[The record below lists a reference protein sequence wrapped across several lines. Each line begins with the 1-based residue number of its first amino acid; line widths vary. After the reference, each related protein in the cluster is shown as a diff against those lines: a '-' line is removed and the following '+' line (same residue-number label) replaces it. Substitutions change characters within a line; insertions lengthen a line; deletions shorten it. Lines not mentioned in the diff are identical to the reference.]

1 MPFDPSIFRAYDIR
15 GIYPTQLD
23 ANTARA
29 IGQAF
34 VAEIGPKTVAVGHDV
49 RASGPELYDALI
61 DGLTAAGANV
71 IRIGGISTEQ
81 LYFAVAHFGYD
92 AGICVTASHNPGEY
106 NGFKMVRAG
115 SEPIS
120 GNSGL
125 EQIRDRVEALA
136 ASPVEA
142 AARGEVSDQDVF
154 PAYKE
159 FILSFIDVSKLKPM
173 TVVTNANFGYQGQFA
188 ARVLEG
194 LPITLS
200 QLNGEPDGTFPK
212 GRPDPFVPENRDEFV
227 AKIKAERPDFGV
239 AWDADADRAFFAT
252 GDGTFLEAYYM
263 NAMLAAALLAKHPG
277 DKVIYDV
284 RYTWAVI
291 DAVKAAGGEP
301 IPCRV
306 GSSFIK
312 QAMREHNALFCGESS
327 GHYYFREYFACDTGM
342 LPFLLI
348 LELLSTTG
356 KTLTELAGD
365 LMHRYVVSGEINRT
379 VADAAEIIERL
390 KERYKDATTIDE
402 TDRLTVE
409 YDRDWR
415 FNVRTSN
422 TEPLLRLNVE
432 AKNHQ
437 LMEEKR
443 DELLALIGGTA

>member
-1 MPFDPSIFRAYDIR
+1 MFDPSIFKAYDIR

-23 ANTARA
+23 ASVARA

-34 VAEIGPKTVAVGHDV
+34 VQEVQPKTVAVGHDV
-49 RASGPELYDALI
+49 RASGPELYNALI
-61 DGLTAAGANV
+61 EGLVAAGANV
-71 IRIGGISTEQ
+71 IKIGAISTEQ

-92 AGICVTASHNPGEY
+92 SGICVTASHNPGEY
-106 NGFKMVRAG
+106 NGFKMVRKG

-125 EQIRDRVEALA
+125 QAIRDRVPNLLETPITAPA
-136 ASPVEA
+136 A
-142 AARGEVSDQDVF
+142 GEISEQDVF

-173 TVVTNANFGYQGQFA
+173 TVVTNANFGYQGKFA
-188 ARVLEG
+188 ERVLEG

-200 QLNGEPDGTFPK
+200 QLNAEPDGTFPK

-227 AKIKAERPDFGV
+227 AKIKAEKPDFGV

-252 GDGTFLEAYYM
+252 GDGVFLEAYYM
-263 NAMLAAALLAKHPG
+263 NAILATALLAKHPG
-277 DKVIYDV
+277 EKIIYDV

-312 QAMREHNALFCGESS
+312 QAMREHSALFCGESS
-327 GHYYFREYFACDTGM
+327 GHYYFRDYFACDTGM

-348 LELLSTTG
+348 LELLSTSG

-365 LMHRYVVSGEINRT
+365 LMERYVVSGEINRT
-379 VADAAEIIERL
+379 VEDSDAIVAAIKEKYADAS
-390 KERYKDATTIDE
+390 TIDE
-402 TDRLTVE
+402 TDRLSIE
-409 YDRDWR
+409 YGRDWR
-415 FNVRTSN
+415 ANIRTSN

-432 AKNHQ
+432 ANSQ
-437 LMEEKR
+437 ALMEEKR
-443 DELLALIGGTA
+443 DELLALIGGKSS

>member
-1 MPFDPSIFRAYDIR
+1 MAFDPSIFKAYDVR

-23 ANTARA
+23 ATVARA

-34 VAEIGPKTVAVGHDV
+34 VAEVEPKTVAVGHDV
-49 RASGPELYDALI
+49 RASGPELYEALI

-71 IRIGGISTEQ
+71 IKIGGISTEQ

-92 AGICVTASHNPGEY
+92 SGICVTASHNPGEY
-106 NGFKMVRAG
+106 NGFKMVKKG

-125 EQIRDRVEALA
+125 EAIRDRVERLMATPVT
-136 ASPVEA
+136 ASVK
-142 AARGEVSDQDVF
+142 GEISEQDAF

-159 FILSFIDVSKLKPM
+159 FILSFIDTSKLKPM

-188 ARVLEG
+188 ARVLES

-200 QLNGEPDGTFPK
+200 QLNAEPDGTFPK

-227 AKIKAERPDFGV
+227 AKIKAEQPDFGV

-252 GDGTFLEAYYM
+252 GDGIFLEAYYM
-263 NAMLAAALLAKHPG
+263 NAILAQALLAKQPG
-277 DKVIYDV
+277 EKVIYDV

-291 DAVKAAGGEP
+291 DAVTAAGGEP

-312 QAMREHNALFCGESS
+312 QALREHNALFCGESS
-327 GHYYFREYFACDTGM
+327 GHYYFRDYFYCDTGM

-356 KTLTELAGD
+356 KTLNELAGD
-365 LMHRYVVSGEINRT
+365 LLSKYVVSGEINRT
-379 VADAAEIIERL
+379 VEDSAAIIEQL
-390 KERYKDATTIDE
+390 KAKYADATTIDE
-402 TDRLTVE
+402 TDRLTIE
-409 YDRDWR
+409 YNRDWR

-432 AKNHQ
+432 ANSQQ
-437 LMEEKR
+437 LMQAKR
-443 DELLALIGGTA
+443 DELLALIGGNA

>member
-1 MPFDPSIFRAYDIR
+1 MPFDPSIFKAYDVR

-23 ANTARA
+23 ASVARA

-34 VAEIGPKTVAVGHDV
+34 MQEVKPTTVAVGHDV
-49 RASGPELYDALI
+49 RASGPELYAALI
-61 DGLTAAGANV
+61 DGLTSAGANV
-71 IRIGGISTEQ
+71 VKIGGIATEQ

-92 AGICVTASHNPGEY
+92 AGIAVTASHNPGEY
-106 NGFKMVRAG
+106 NGFKMVRRG
-115 SEPIS
+115 GEPIS

-125 EQIRDRVEALA
+125 QAIRDRVEALMA
-136 ASPVEA
+136 TPIA
-142 AARGEVSDQDVF
+142 AATPGTVSEQDVF
-154 PAYKE
+154 PAYKD
-159 FILSFIDVSKLKPM
+159 FILSFIDVTKLKPM

-227 AKIKAERPDFGV
+227 AKIKAEQPDFGV

-263 NAMLAAALLAKHPG
+263 NAILATALLQKYPG
-277 DKVIYDV
+277 EKIIYDV
-284 RYTWAVI
+284 RYTWAII
-291 DAVKAAGGEP
+291 DAVTAAGGIP
-301 IPCRV
+301 LPCRV
-306 GSSFIK
+306 GNSFIK
-312 QAMREHNALFCGESS
+312 QAMREHSALFCGESS
-327 GHYYFREYFACDTGM
+327 GHYYFRDYFFCDTGM

-348 LELLSTTG
+348 LEMLSTTG

-365 LMHRYVVSGEINRT
+365 LLSKYVVSGEINRT
-379 VADAAEIIERL
+379 VEDSAAIIEQL
-390 KERYKDATTIDE
+390 KAKYADATTIDE
-402 TDRLTVE
+402 TDRLTIE

-415 FNVRTSN
+415 FNIRTSN

-432 AKNHQ
+432 AKNQ
-437 LMEEKR
+437 ELMEQKR
-443 DELLALIGGTA
+443 DELLALIGGKS

>member
-1 MPFDPSIFRAYDIR
+1 MAFDPSIFKAYDVR

-23 ANTARA
+23 ATIARA
-29 IGQAF
+29 VGQAF
-34 VAEIGPKTVAVGHDV
+34 VAEVQPKTVVVGHDV
-49 RASGPELYDALI
+49 RLSGPELYDALI
-61 DGLTAAGANV
+61 DGLTSAGADV
-71 IRIGGISTEQ
+71 VRIGGISTEQ

-92 AGICVTASHNPGEY
+92 AGIAVTASHNPGEY

-120 GNSGL
+120 LNSGL
-125 EQIRDRVEALA
+125 QAIRDRV
-136 ASPVEA
+136 PVLLTDPVA
-142 AARGEVSDQDVF
+142 AAAPGTVSDRDVF
-154 PAYKE
+154 PAYKD
-159 FILSFIDVSKLKPM
+159 FILGFIDVSKLKPM

-200 QLNGEPDGTFPK
+200 QLNAEPDGTFPK

-227 AKIKAERPDFGV
+227 AKINAERPGAAV
-239 AWDADADRAFFAT
+239 ADRAFFAT

-263 NAMLAAALLAKHPG
+263 NAILATALLRKLPG
-277 DKVIYDV
+277 EQVLYDV
-284 RYTWAVI
+284 RYTWAVV
-291 DAVKAAGGEP
+291 DAVEAAGGRA

-327 GHYYFREYFACDTGM
+327 GHYYFRDYFACDTGM
-342 LPFLLI
+342 LPFLLV

-356 KTLTELAGD
+356 QTLAELAGD
-365 LMHRYVVSGEINRT
+365 LMERYVVSGEINRT
-379 VADAAEIIERL
+379 VADADGIIERL
-390 KERYKDATTIDE
+390 KERYKDATVIDE
-402 TDRLTVE
+402 TDRLTIE

-432 AKNHQ
+432 ANSRE
-437 LMEEKR
+437 LMATKR